1 MSSISREQRDVLALI
16 DAIMAMT
23 EKAPKSPY
31 LGVGISLNPFTFLMD
46 IITKYVSFEEM
57 VDWLVDVLTVSLP
70 TIELS
75 IKGVILANLKATID
89 CNNDPRIPNWLRKN
103 GAADEGFIFDLRA
116 IDYNNIMSVSPLSE
130 HGKAH
135 YFGTSTYFIIDGDKE
150 SGKKYH
156 TRTLACKY
164 CIEQGLSMTRVRKYS
179 DCDNVYQLARAE
191 DFNAYLWFVV
201 NKCYFTKEVTLPVGS
216 NLLGVISGTE
226 TLTENIASYSP
237 GAIATSTT
245 INSLC
250 IEGKVE
256 EYNGQYGYTNSEI
269 LTNDVN
275 VEMASTNFLPRSY
288 NYKFVPMSKDTKSVN
303 WYVNRET
310 FYNFL
315 KKEKDRVPRDYGKEV
330 PICNLQY
337 YENIGHSMNCIKFT
351 ILRKPEVHLPSKDEP
366 IWRVKPI
373 IFDKDG
379 NPDIWGSYSSTAY
392 AMNDDGSYTL
402 TGGTETLYE
411 CYPRLTVYEFNYD
424 YVMGMKLFDPTV
436 VTAQLLETVINFKF
450 HSRNENRVRSWS

>member
-57 VDWLVDVLTVSLP
+57 VDWLVDTLTVSLP
-70 TIELS
+70 TIELA

-103 GAADEGFIFDLRA
+103 GVPKEGFIFDLCA
-116 IDYNNIMSVSPLSE
+116 IDYKNIMSVSPLSE

-156 TRTLACKY
+156 TRTLACKS
-164 CIEQGLSMTRVRKYS
+164 CIEQGLPMTRVRKYS
-179 DCDNVYQLARAE
+179 ECDNVYQLARAE

-201 NKCYFTKEVTLPVGS
+201 NKCYFPKTVVVGG
-216 NLLGVISGTE
+216 NLLGVITGTT
-226 TLTENIASYSP
+226 TLTENIAPYSP
-237 GAIATSTT
+237 GVIATSST
-245 INSLC
+245 ITSLC

-256 EYNGQYGYTNSEI
+256 EYNEQYEYTNSEI
-269 LTNDVN
+269 LNNDVN

-288 NYKFVPMSKDTKSVN
+288 SYKFVPMSKDTKSVN

-315 KKEKDRVPRDYGKEV
+315 KKEKDRVPRDYEKEI

-337 YENIGHSMNCIKFT
+337 YEKIGHSMNCIKFT
-351 ILRKPEVHLPSKDEP
+351 ILPKPEVHLPSGDEP

-379 NPDIWGSYSSTAY
+379 KPDIWGSYSSS
-392 AMNDDGSYTL
+392 SYSINERGEYKL
-402 TGGTETLYE
+402 TGSLDTLYE

-436 VTAQLLETVINFKF
+436 VTAQLLETVINFKY
-450 HSRNENRVRSWS
+450 HSRNENRVRSGS

>member
-1 MSSISREQRDVLALI
+1 MSSISKEQRDVLALI

-57 VDWLVDVLTVSLP
+57 VDWLVDTLTVSLP
-70 TIELS
+70 TIELA

-103 GAADEGFIFDLRA
+103 GIPTEGFVFDLCA
-116 IDYNNIMSVSPLSE
+116 IDYKNIMSVSPLSE

-135 YFGTSTYFIIDGDKE
+135 YFGTSTYFIIDGDEE

-156 TRTLACKY
+156 TRTLACKS
-164 CIEQGLSMTRVRKYS
+164 CIKQGLSMTRVRKYS
-179 DCDNVYQLARAE
+179 ECDNVYQLARAE

-201 NKCYFTKEVTLPVGS
+201 NKCYFTEHVTLSG
-216 NLLGVISGTE
+216 NLLGVITGTS
-226 TLTENIASYSP
+226 TLNENIATYSP
-237 GAIATSTT
+237 GMIAKNDE
-245 INSLC
+245 IISLC

-256 EYNGQYGYTNSEI
+256 EYDGQYEYTNSEI
-269 LTNDVN
+269 LNNDVN

-288 NYKFVPMSKDTKSVN
+288 SYKFVPMSKDTRSVN

-315 KKEKDRVPRDYGKEV
+315 KKEKDRVPRDYEKEI

-337 YENIGHSMNCIKFT
+337 YENIGHSRNCIKFT
-351 ILRKPEVHLPSKDEP
+351 ILPKPIVHLPSGDDP

-373 IFDKDG
+373 IFNKEG
-379 NPDIWGSYSSTAY
+379 KPDIWGSYSSS
-392 AMNDDGSYTL
+392 SYTINESGEYEL
-402 TGGTETLYE
+402 TGGIESLYE

-436 VTAQLLETVINFKF
+436 VTAQLLETVINFKY
-450 HSRNENRVRSWS
+450 HSRNESRVRN

>member
-1 MSSISREQRDVLALI
+1 MSSISKEQIETLALI

-23 EKAPKSPY
+23 EKAPKGPY

-57 VDWLVDVLTVSLP
+57 VDWLVDALTVSLP
-70 TIELS
+70 TIELA

-103 GAADEGFIFDLRA
+103 GSPTEGFIFDLRA

-135 YFGTSTYFIIDGDKE
+135 YFGTSTYFIIDGNKE

-156 TRTLACKY
+156 TRTLACRA
-164 CIEQGLSMTRVRKYS
+164 CFEQGLSMSRIRKYS
-179 DCDNVYQLARAE
+179 ECDNVYQLARAE

-201 NKCYFTKEVTLPVGS
+201 NKCYFSKTVAVGG
-216 NLLGVISGTE
+216 NLLGVITGTT

-237 GAIATSTT
+237 GVIATSST
-245 INSLC
+245 ITSLC

-256 EYNGQYGYTNSEI
+256 EYNEQYEYTNSEI
-269 LTNDVN
+269 LNNDVN

-288 NYKFVPMSKDTKSVN
+288 SYKFVPMSKDAKSVN

-315 KKEKDRVPRDYGKEV
+315 KKEKDRVPRDYEKEI

-337 YENIGHSMNCIKFT
+337 YEKIGHSMNCIKFT
-351 ILRKPEVHLPSKDEP
+351 ILPKPVVHLPSGDDP

-379 NPDIWGSYSSTAY
+379 KPDIWGSYSSTAY
-392 AMNDDGSYTL
+392 SINERGEYKL
-402 TGGTETLYE
+402 TGSLDTLYE

-436 VTAQLLETVINFKF
+436 VTAQLLETVINFKY
-450 HSRNENRVRSWS
+450 HSRNENRVRSGS

>member
-57 VDWLVDVLTVSLP
+57 VDWLVDTLTVSLP
-70 TIELS
+70 VIELS
-75 IKGVILANLKATID
+75 LKGVILANLKATID

-103 GAADEGFIFDLRA
+103 GVPTEGFIFDLCA
-116 IDYNNIMSVSPLSE
+116 IDYKNIMSVSPLSE

-156 TRTLACKY
+156 TRTLACKS
-164 CIEQGLSMTRVRKYS
+164 CIEQGLPMTRVRKYS
-179 DCDNVYQLARAE
+179 ECDNVYQLARAE

-201 NKCYFTKEVTLPVGS
+201 NKCYFTKKVDLVGK
-216 NLLGVISGTE
+216 NLLGVISE
-226 TLTENIASYSP
+226 TGINLTENIAPYSP
-237 GAIATSTT
+237 GVIATSST
-245 INSLC
+245 ITSLC

-256 EYNGQYGYTNSEI
+256 DYNEQYEYTNSEI
-269 LTNDVN
+269 LNNDVN
-275 VEMASTNFLPRSY
+275 IEMASTNFLPRSY
-288 NYKFVPMSKDTKSVN
+288 SYKFVPMSKDAQSVN

-315 KKEKDRVPRDYGKEV
+315 KKEKDRVPRDYEKEI

-351 ILRKPEVHLPSKDEP
+351 ILPKPEVHLPSGDEP

-379 NPDIWGSYSSTAY
+379 KPDIWGSYSSTKY
-392 AMNDDGSYTL
+392 EINDDGSYVL
-402 TGGTETLYE
+402 TGGTESLYE
-411 CYPRLTVYEFNYD
+411 CYPRMTVYEFNYD

-436 VTAQLLETVINFKF
+436 VTAQLLETVINFKY
-450 HSRNENRVRSWS
+450 HSRNENRVRS

>member
-57 VDWLVDVLTVSLP
+57 VDWLVDTLTVSLP
-70 TIELS
+70 TIELA

-103 GAADEGFIFDLRA
+103 GATDEGFIFDLCA

-135 YFGTSTYFIIDGDKE
+135 YFGTSTYFMIDGNKE
-150 SGKKYH
+150 GGKKYH
-156 TRTLACKY
+156 TRTLACKA
-164 CIEQGLSMTRVRKYS
+164 CFEQGLSMSRIRKYS
-179 DCDNVYQLARAE
+179 ECDNVYQLARAE

-201 NKCYFTKEVTLPVGS
+201 NKCYFPKTVVVGG
-216 NLLGVISGTE
+216 NLLGVITGTT

-237 GAIATSTT
+237 GVIATSTT
-245 INSLC
+245 ITSLC

-256 EYNGQYGYTNSEI
+256 EYNEQYEYTNSEI
-269 LTNDVN
+269 LNNDVN

-288 NYKFVPMSKDTKSVN
+288 SYKFVPMSKDTKSVN

-315 KKEKDRVPRDYGKEV
+315 KKEKDRVPRDYEKEI

-337 YENIGHSMNCIKFT
+337 YEKIGHSMNCIKFT
-351 ILRKPEVHLPSKDEP
+351 ILRKPEVHLPSGDDP

-373 IFDKDG
+373 IFNKEG
-379 NPDIWGSYSSTAY
+379 KPDIWGSYSSTAY
-392 AMNDDGSYTL
+392 TIDERGEYKL
-402 TGGTETLYE
+402 TGSLDTLYE

-436 VTAQLLETVINFKF
+436 VTAQLLETVINFKY
-450 HSRNENRVRSWS
+450 HSRNENRIRS